1 MNKSPI
7 VSLTLLL
14 LLVALPISAYT
25 VYLKDGAQLIAK
37 QAPEIRGDMAIIT
50 LQNGTQS
57 SLPAS
62 EIDLERTRQ
71 ANQSDLGSALILE
84 GGEFTAD
91 PESPEP
97 KREERLSDLITRNRS
112 RAQARRPV
120 QAPSSTGSGGRGQQ
134 TDLLTWRRSPFRNLD
149 IASEI
154 QGVFRGQGVEQT
166 RLFQGTSRDRILI
179 DLTTDSEAAVFRGLQ
194 VAATA
199 LAHLQT
205 TFPNSISAFELV
217 LTTSSRGRAGQF
229 LLDVSGA
236 AQLADGVIEPST
248 FYVENVQF

>member
-14 LLVALPISAYT
+14 LLVALPVSAYT

-62 EIDLERTRQ
+62 EIDLERTRL

-91 PESPEP
+91 PASPEP

-112 RAQARRPV
+112 RAQARR
-120 QAPSSTGSGGRGQQ
+120 QHRAHC
-134 TDLLTWRRSPFRNLD
+134 
-149 IASEI
+149 
-154 QGVFRGQGVEQT
+154 
-166 RLFQGTSRDRILI
+166 RLR
-179 DLTTDSEAAVFRGLQ
+179 
-194 VAATA
+194 
-199 LAHLQT
+199 
-205 TFPNSISAFELV
+205 
-217 LTTSSRGRAGQF
+217 
-229 LLDVSGA
+229 GA
-236 AQLADGVIEPST
+236 AGEASRPGGLAPCPPRVAVP
-248 FYVENVQF
+248 